1 MKETK
6 NELNAKP
13 SQCDYIHKL
22 TTHTQFSTTKKWD
35 KRFIYILILGV
46 YNVHKNN
53 HRKNASS

>member
-22 TTHTQFSTTKKWD
+22 TTHTQFSTTKK
-35 KRFIYILILGV
+35 
-46 YNVHKNN
+46 
-53 HRKNASS
+53 